1 MIDIYIMNTI
11 YQDIITSFVLN
22 KMLHNIGML
31 CIIETHEKLQYDMDK
46 HNSDW
51 MTGGTWY
58 NTYIFNKLHGNV
70 FEIFIRNAKNR
81 QI

>member
-58 NTYIFNKLHGNV
+58 NTSICNKLHGNL
-70 FEIFIRNAKNR
+70 FEIFIINAKN
-81 QI
+81 